1 MVYHRDNI
9 ARAMIDLGAKENVP
23 LSELVSFRVG
33 GPAAFVLQS
42 REETALCR
50 ALDLCKA
57 EHIPVILLGNGTN
70 VLPTDEGFDGLIL
83 QLAGDGGASVF
94 EGEKVT
100 VGAGC
105 SLTAL
110 AKESVQRGLMGLERL
125 CGIPGTVGGAVAM
138 NAGAY
143 GGEIKN
149 VLSRVRLY
157 RDGELFWEDAR
168 LDEMGYR
175 KSPYSWPGTIVTAAE
190 LQLAPDDGTAR
201 ETMADCMRRRR
212 EKQPLS
218 LPSAGST
225 FKRPEGH
232 FAGALIEGCGLK
244 GCTIGG
250 AQVSELH
257 AGFIVN
263 RGGATAGDIQALIRH
278 VQNVVLQETGVTLEP
293 EVKRLE
299 DLVCIF

>member
-1 MVYHRDNI
+1 VSKALASMG
-9 ARAMIDLGAKENVP
+9 ARENVP

-33 GPAAFVLQS
+33 GPAAFLLRLRS
-42 REETALCR
+42 EGDLCR
-50 ALDLCKA
+50 ALELCKE
-57 EHIPVILLGNGTN
+57 EHVPVILLGNGTN
-70 VLPTDEGFDGLIL
+70 VLPSDEGFSGLVL
-83 QLAGDGGASVF
+83 QLGGDGEEPVF
-94 EGEKVT
+94 AGEKVT
-100 VGAGC
+100 VGGGY

-110 AKESVQRGLMGLERL
+110 AKESVQRGLKGLERL

-143 GGEIKN
+143 GDEIKS

-157 RDGELFWEDAR
+157 RDGAFVWEDAR
-168 LDEMGYR
+168 LEEMGYR
-175 KSPYSWPGTIVTAAE
+175 KSPYTWPNAVVTRVE
-190 LQLAPDDGTAR
+190 LRLRLDDGSAA

-244 GCTIGG
+244 GYGIGG

-263 RGGATAGDIQALIRH
+263 RGGATAADILSLMQH
-278 VQNVVLQETGVTLEP
+278 VQTTVLSEAGVLLEP

-299 DLVCIF
+299 ELSCIF

>member
-1 MVYHRDNI
+1 MLYDRDSI
-9 ARAMIDLGAKENVP
+9 ARALKDLGAKENVP

-33 GPAAFVLQS
+33 GPAAFVLQP
-42 REETALCR
+42 REEATLCR
-50 ALDLCKA
+50 ALNVCRA
-57 EHIPVILLGNGTN
+57 ERFPVILLGNGTN
-70 VLPTDEGFDGLIL
+70 VLPPDEGFEGLIL
-83 QLAGDGGASVF
+83 QLSGDGSAPAF
-94 EGEKVT
+94 EGEKV
-100 VGAGC
+100 VAGAGC

-149 VLSRVRLY
+149 VLRRVRCY
-157 RDGELFWEDAR
+157 RDGAFVWEDAR

-175 KSPYSWPGTIVTAAE
+175 RSPYTWPGTVVTAAE
-190 LQLAPDDGTAR
+190 LQLMPDDGTAA

-232 FAGALIEGCGLK
+232 FAGALIEGCHLK
-244 GCTIGG
+244 GCTVGG

-263 RGGATAGDIQALIRH
+263 RGGATAGDIHALIRH
-278 VQNVVLQETGVTLEP
+278 VQDVVYGETGVMLEP

>member
-1 MVYHRDNI
+1 MVYSRDNI
-9 ARAMIDLGAKENVP
+9 ARSLLDLGARANVP

-42 REETALCR
+42 REEAVLCR
-50 ALDLCKA
+50 ALALCHEA
-57 EHIPVILLGNGTN
+57 HVPVVLLGNGTN
-70 VLPTDEGFDGLIL
+70 VLPPDEGFDGLIL
-83 QLAGDGGASVF
+83 QLSGDGTAPAF

-100 VGAGC
+100 AGAGC

-125 CGIPGTVGGAVAM
+125 CGIPGTLGGAVAM

-143 GGEIKN
+143 NSEIKN
-149 VLSRVRLY
+149 VLHRVRLY
-157 RDGELFWEDAR
+157 RDGEFVWEDAR
-168 LDEMGYR
+168 RDEMGYR
-175 KSPYSWPGTIVTAAE
+175 KSPYTWPGTVVTAAE
-190 LQLAPDDGTAR
+190 LQLAPDDGTAA

-225 FKRPEGH
+225 FKRPKGH

-244 GCTIGG
+244 GCAIGG

-257 AGFIVN
+257 AGFVVN

-278 VQNVVLQETGVTLEP
+278 VQDVVLQEKGVLLEP

>member
-1 MVYHRDNI
+1 MVYFRESI
-9 ARAMIDLGAKENVP
+9 ARALTDLGAKQNVP

-33 GPAAFVLQS
+33 GPAAFVLQTG
-42 REETALCR
+42 EEGALCR
-50 ALDLCKA
+50 ALDICRD

-70 VLPTDEGFDGLIL
+70 VLPSDEGFSGLIL
-83 QLAGDGGASVF
+83 QLSGDGSAPMF
-94 EGEKVT
+94 EGERVT
-100 VGAGC
+100 AGAGY

-125 CGIPGTVGGAVAM
+125 CGIPGTLGGAVAM

-143 GGEIKN
+143 GGEIRQA
-149 VLSRVRLY
+149 LRRVRLY
-157 RDGELFWEDAR
+157 RDGAFVWEDAR

-175 KSPYSWPGTIVTAAE
+175 RSPYAWPGTMVTAVE
-190 LQLAPDDGTAR
+190 LQLMPDDGTAAQ
-201 ETMADCMRRRR
+201 TMADCMRKRR

-244 GCTIGG
+244 GCTVGG

-257 AGFIVN
+257 AGFVVN
-263 RGGATAGDIQALIRH
+263 RGGATASDIEGLMRH
-278 VQNVVLQETGVTLEP
+278 VQDVVYRETGVRLEP

-299 DLVCIF
+299 DLICIF

>member
-1 MVYHRDNI
+1 MVYYRDSI
-9 ARAMIDLGAKENVP
+9 AQALLDLGAKQNMP
-23 LSELVSFRVG
+23 LCDLVSFRVG
-33 GPAAFVLQS
+33 GPAAFVLQPKG
-42 REETALCR
+42 EDGLCR
-50 ALDLCKA
+50 ALAICRD
-57 EHIPVILLGNGTN
+57 EQIPVILLGNGTN
-70 VLPTDEGFDGLIL
+70 VLPGDEGFCGLIL
-83 QLAGDGGASVF
+83 QLSGDGAAPVF
-94 EGEKVT
+94 QGETVT

-125 CGIPGTVGGAVAM
+125 CGIPGTLGGAVAM

-143 GGEIKN
+143 GGEIKQ

-157 RDGELFWEDAR
+157 RDGAFVWEDAR
-168 LDEMGYR
+168 TDEMGYR
-175 KSPYSWPGTIVTAAE
+175 KSPYSWPGTVVTEVE
-190 LQLAPDDGTAR
+190 LRLLPDDGTASA
-201 ETMADCMRRRR
+201 TMADCMRKRR

-244 GCTIGG
+244 GCFVGG

-263 RGGATAGDIQALIRH
+263 RGGATAGDIEALIRH
-278 VQNVVLQETGVTLEP
+278 VQDVVFKETGVHLEP

-299 DLVCIF
+299 DLACIF

>member
-1 MVYHRDNI
+1 MLYDRDSI
-9 ARAMIDLGAKENVP
+9 ARALKDLGAKENVP

-33 GPAAFVLQS
+33 GPAAFVLQP
-42 REETALCR
+42 REEATLCR
-50 ALDLCKA
+50 ALNVCREERL
-57 EHIPVILLGNGTN
+57 PVILLGNGTN
-70 VLPTDEGFDGLIL
+70 VLPPDEGFEGLIL
-83 QLAGDGGASVF
+83 QLSGDGSAPAF
-94 EGEKVT
+94 EGEKV
-100 VGAGC
+100 VAGAGC

-149 VLSRVRLY
+149 VLRRVRCY
-157 RDGELFWEDAR
+157 RDGAFVWEDAR

-175 KSPYSWPGTIVTAAE
+175 RSPYTWPGTVVTAVE
-190 LQLAPDDGTAR
+190 LQLMPDDGTAA

-244 GCTIGG
+244 GCAVGG

-263 RGGATAGDIQALIRH
+263 RGGATAGDIHALIRH
-278 VQNVVLQETGVTLEP
+278 VQDVVYGETGVMLEP

>member
-1 MVYHRDNI
+1 MVYHRDNV
-9 ARAMIDLGAKENVP
+9 ARALLDLGAKENVP

-33 GPAAFVLQS
+33 GPAAFVLQPKG
-42 REETALCR
+42 EETLRR
-50 ALDLCKA
+50 ALKLCQEA
-57 EHIPVILLGNGTN
+57 QIPVILLGNGTN
-70 VLPTDEGFDGLIL
+70 VIPPDEGFEGLVL
-83 QLAGDGGASVF
+83 QLNGDGSAPVF
-94 EGEKVT
+94 EGERVIA
-100 VGAGC
+100 GAGC

-149 VLSRVRLY
+149 VLRRVRLY
-157 RDGELFWEDAR
+157 RDGAFVWEDAR
-168 LDEMGYR
+168 LDELGYR
-175 KSPYSWPGTIVTAAE
+175 KSPYVWPKTIVTAVE
-190 LQLAPDDGTAR
+190 LQLLPDDGTAAD
-201 ETMADCMRRRR
+201 TLADCMRRRR

-244 GCTIGG
+244 GCSVGG

-257 AGFIVN
+257 AGFVVN
-263 RGGATAGDIQALIRH
+263 RGGATAGDIRSLMRH
-278 VQNVVLQETGVTLEP
+278 VQEVVLRETGVLLEP

-299 DLVCIF
+299 ELICIF

>member
-1 MVYHRDNI
+1 MG
-9 ARAMIDLGAKENVP
+9 ARENVP

-33 GPAAFVLQS
+33 GPAAFLLRLRS
-42 REETALCR
+42 EGDLCR
-50 ALDLCKA
+50 ALELCKE
-57 EHIPVILLGNGTN
+57 EHVPVILLGNGTN
-70 VLPTDEGFDGLIL
+70 VLPSDEGFSGLVL
-83 QLAGDGGASVF
+83 QLGGDGEEPVF
-94 EGEKVT
+94 AGEKVT
-100 VGAGC
+100 VGGGY

-110 AKESVQRGLMGLERL
+110 AKESVQRGLKGLERL

-143 GGEIKN
+143 GDEIKS

-157 RDGELFWEDAR
+157 RDGAFVWEDAR
-168 LDEMGYR
+168 LEEMGYR
-175 KSPYSWPGTIVTAAE
+175 KSPYTWPNAVVTRVE
-190 LQLAPDDGTAR
+190 LRLRLDDGSAA

-244 GCTIGG
+244 GYGIGG

-263 RGGATAGDIQALIRH
+263 RGGATAADILSLMQH
-278 VQNVVLQETGVTLEP
+278 VQTTVLSEAGVLLEP

-299 DLVCIF
+299 ELSCIF

>member
-1 MVYHRDNI
+1 MVYCRDII
-9 ARAMIDLGAKENVP
+9 ARSLLDLGAKANVP

-33 GPAAFVLQS
+33 GPAAFVLQPG
-42 REETALCR
+42 EEAALCR
-50 ALDLCKA
+50 ALDLCRTA
-57 EHIPVILLGNGTN
+57 HIPVILLGNGTN
-70 VLPTDEGFDGLIL
+70 VLPADEGFEGLIL
-83 QLAGDGGASVF
+83 QLSGDGSAPLF
-94 EGEKVT
+94 EDGRVT
-100 VGAGC
+100 VGAGY

-149 VLSRVRLY
+149 VLRRVRLY
-157 RDGELFWEDAR
+157 RDGGFVWEDAR
-168 LDEMGYR
+168 LEEMGYR
-175 KSPYSWPGTIVTAAE
+175 QSPYSWPKTIVSAVE
-190 LQLAPDDGTAR
+190 LQLLPDDGTAAAV
-201 ETMADCMRRRR
+201 MADCMRQRK

-232 FAGALIEGCGLK
+232 FAGALIEGSGLK
-244 GCTIGG
+244 GCAVGG

-257 AGFIVN
+257 AGFVVN
-263 RGGATAGDIQALIRH
+263 RGGATAEDIRGLMEH
-278 VQNVVLQETGVTLEP
+278 VQNVVYAKTGVWLEP
-293 EVKRLE
+293 EVKQLE
-299 DLVCIF
+299 DLTCIF

>member
-1 MVYHRDNI
+1 MVYHRDNV
-9 ARAMIDLGAKENVP
+9 ARALLDLGAKQNVP

-33 GPAAFVLQS
+33 GPAAFVLQPKA
-42 REETALCR
+42 EEDLCR
-50 ALDLCKA
+50 ALDICRE
-57 EHIPVILLGNGTN
+57 EHIPVAFLGNGTN
-70 VLPTDEGFDGLIL
+70 VLPSDEGFPGLIL
-83 QLAGDGGASVF
+83 QMSGDDAAPVF
-94 EGEKVT
+94 DGTKVT
-100 VGAGC
+100 AGAGY

-125 CGIPGTVGGAVAM
+125 SGIPGTLGGAVAM

-143 GGEIKN
+143 GGEIKST
-149 VLSRVRLY
+149 LRRVRCY
-157 RDGELFWEDAR
+157 RDGELSWEDAR
-168 LDEMGYR
+168 LNDMGYR
-175 KSPYSWPGTIVTAAE
+175 VSPYTWPKTVVAAVE
-190 LQLAPDDGTAR
+190 LELLPDDGTAAA
-201 ETMADCMRRRR
+201 TMADCMKKRR

-244 GCTIGG
+244 GYSIGG

-257 AGFIVN
+257 AGFLVN
-263 RGGATAGDIQALIRH
+263 RGGATAGDVEALMRH
-278 VQNVVLQETGVTLEP
+278 VQDVVYAETGVHLEP

-299 DLVCIF
+299 ELLCIF